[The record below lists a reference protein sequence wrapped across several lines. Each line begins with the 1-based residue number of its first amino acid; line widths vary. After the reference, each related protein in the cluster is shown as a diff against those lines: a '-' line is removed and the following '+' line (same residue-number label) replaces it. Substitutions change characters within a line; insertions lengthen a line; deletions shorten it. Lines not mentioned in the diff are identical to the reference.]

1 MICFDRVRSCGF
13 PFGQRGWSADCRP
26 NVAALKV
33 LLLNAGRSQ
42 ELRQVVYHAG
52 VLTFRLLEKN
62 FPLEYF
68 MRYVLLPLFVLSIV
82 SWGRAADELDCLTED
97 ERTVAALYLQLQQQA
112 YAALDRRDEAYEQ
125 LKSAALI
132 REYQQ
137 KLRAFFVEQL
147 GGFPARTNL
156 NAQTV
161 RTIEAKDYRVE
172 NVIFASQPN
181 HHITAN
187 LYLPVADKPVP
198 GVVVSSGHSRTGKAA
213 DYNQRF
219 GIMMAKHGMAALCF
233 DPIGQGERSQ
243 ILDSAG
249 EPKFGSTTTEH
260 FLIGVGSTLVGRNTA
275 RYRIWDAMR
284 SIDYLVSRPEVDA
297 KRIGFTGCSGGGTLT
312 SYVMALDDRVA
323 CAAPAC
329 YLTTFRRLIETIGPQ
344 DAEQNIFGQVKFGLD
359 HPDYV
364 IMRAPRPTL
373 ISSTTGDFFDI
384 RGSWENLRQ
393 AKRIYGR
400 LGHPERVDLV
410 EIEGK
415 HGVQP
420 QNLATIAHWMKRWLL
435 GQDEPVA
442 MAELPTRPAGNLRC
456 AESGQVLNSLPN
468 ERSVFDL
475 NAAYE
480 QKLAR
485 KRSELWRRHS
495 PDEMQAK
502 IRQLLGVRDPS
513 QMKPPIVRDIGRLKR
528 GTYHIDKLVLETDA
542 GATLAGLTWHPPG
555 PSDDAYLYL
564 HDNGKVGDIQTDGP
578 IASLMHDGHVVIT
591 VDLRGQGET
600 ASGKRDPLLTNWKT
614 YYLAYLLGKPLLG
627 MRVED
632 ALAAA
637 DFVAYYEKER
647 DDPREV
653 HLVGVGQA
661 GIVALHAAALQPRL
675 FTSVTLRDVPKDW
688 ASIVS
693 QAVPAG
699 SLEHAVH
706 GALAVYDLPN
716 LVRLVGEDKV
726 RFEQTVKE

>member
-1 MICFDRVRSCGF
+1 MKS
-13 PFGQRGWSADCRP
+13 
-26 NVAALKV
+26 
-33 LLLNAGRSQ
+33 
-42 ELRQVVYHAG
+42 
-52 VLTFRLLEKN
+52 
-62 FPLEYF
+62 
-68 MRYVLLPLFVLSIV
+68 VLLPLFLV
-82 SWGRAADELDCLTED
+82 SFVAGGRADDELCCLTED
-97 ERTVAALYLQLQQQA
+97 EQAEAVLYVQLQQQA
-112 YAALDRRDEAYEQ
+112 YAAVDRREEAYDQ
-125 LKSAALI
+125 LKSVEQI
-132 REYQQ
+132 RLYQQ
-137 KLRAFFVEQL
+137 QLRTFLIEQL
-147 GGFPARTNL
+147 GGFPQRTSLNART
-156 NAQTV
+156 V
-161 RTIEAKDYRVE
+161 RVIEADGYRIE

-187 LYLPVADKPVP
+187 LYLPVADQPVP
-198 GVVVSSGHSRTGKAA
+198 GVVVSSGHGRTGKTA

-243 ILDSAG
+243 ILNSEG
-249 EPKFGSTTTEH
+249 QPKFGSTTTEH

-284 SIDYLVSRPEVDA
+284 SIDYLASRHEVDV

-344 DAEQNIFGQVKFGLD
+344 DAEQNIFGQVEFGLD

-384 RGSWENLRQ
+384 RGSWENFRQ

-410 EIEGK
+410 EVEGQ

-420 QNLATIAHWMKRWLL
+420 QNLATIAHWMQRWLL
-435 GQDEPVA
+435 DQDEPVVIA
-442 MAELPTRPAGNLRC
+442 TLPTRTANELLC
-456 AESGQVLNSLPN
+456 TETGQVLTSLPN
-468 ERSVFDL
+468 EQSVFDL
-475 NAAYE
+475 NGTYE
-480 QKLAR
+480 QELAQ
-485 KRSELWRRHS
+485 KRLELWREN
-495 PDEMQAK
+495 PPAEMKAK
-502 IRQLLGVRDPS
+502 IRQLLRVRDPS
-513 QMKPPIVRDIGRLKR
+513 EAKPPKVRDIGRLKR
-528 GTYHIDKLVLETDA
+528 DTYHIDKLVLETDA
-542 GATLAGLTWHPPG
+542 GATLAGLTFHPPG

-564 HDNGKVGDIQTDGP
+564 HDNGKVGDSEADGP
-578 IASLMHDGHVVIT
+578 IARLINDGHVVIT

-600 ASGKRDPLLTNWKT
+600 ASGKRDPLLTDWKS

-647 DDPREV
+647 DDPARGSSGWGWPGGYCRIARRC
-653 HLVGVGQA
+653 LA
-661 GIVALHAAALQPRL
+661 ASPLHIRHIARRSTELGFDCQPRC
-675 FTSVTLRDVPKDW
+675 TSWKPGKCCPWRT
-688 ASIVS
+688 
-693 QAVPAG
+693 G
-699 SLEHAVH
+699 SL
-706 GALAVYDLPN
+706 
-716 LVRLVGEDKV
+716 RS
-726 RFEQTVKE
+726 T